1 MEKWKSYHAANKT
14 EMTFMEDKKYY
25 VELEVVTPLSVGA
38 GNDNDWMRGIDY
50 VQKDGKV
57 YVLDIKKVAEQGID
71 IDRLTTLFKNTDEQG
86 ISMLIGNKLEA
97 VSRFVFKSPVSTTN
111 AIKTFLRT
119 QLFNKPVVAG
129 SSIKG
134 SVRSALFNY
143 LRDNERTNEEVFGN
157 MKDGTDFMR
166 FIRIADIEMPS
177 TRLIN
182 TKLFNLQKKDND
194 WTGGWKHAM
203 TETTSQFR
211 ANGFNTL
218 YECEAPGNKGIGTI
232 SLAGNLFEV
241 LASNTDKS
249 ITKKD
254 KKRTLLREDIHTLFK
269 IINQVTREYLLKEKT
284 FFEKYTAERSSE
296 LLDNVNMLLNIIPC
310 DNSFCLLKMSAGVGF
325 HSITG
330 DWQYDDYSKTGLWED
345 GRNAGKKKYKSR
357 KTAEYGGHLQ
367 LMGFVKL
374 RALNADDVAKEMDSL
389 TEEHAEI
396 IESII
401 APARQREIEM
411 QKRLEEDNL
420 RQKAIEEEREKQSLF
435 RELLNQAQGSFNDNL
450 WDDAI
455 SKIEEANSIYP
466 DHDEVI
472 SLKNKIK
479 KAKEV
484 EEFRSAEQ
492 AATTQKFSQPLAEV
506 IMGKTSAGNL
516 IGTLAKWLKQEGHT
530 FGETEYAAF
539 LQEAKK
545 LSPKEIKNMRGKRKD
560 LQKAIGDNQ
569 TERLLKDLGLI

>member
-1 MEKWKSYHAANKT
+1 
-14 EMTFMEDKKYY
+14 MEDKKYPI
-25 VELEVVTPLSVGA
+25 ELEVITPLSVGA
-38 GNDNDWMRGIDY
+38 GNDNEWMRGIDF

-57 YVLDIKKVAEQGID
+57 FVLDIQKAAEQGVD
-71 IDRLTTLFKNTDEQG
+71 IGKLTNLFLNYDEKG
-86 ISMLIGNKLEA
+86 ICNLIGDKLEL
-97 VSRFVFKSPVSTTN
+97 VSRYIFKSPVSTN
-111 AIKTFLRT
+111 NFIKSFLRT
-119 QLFNKPVVAG
+119 QLYGKPVVAG
-129 SSIKG
+129 SSLKG
-134 SVRSALFNY
+134 SVRSALFNH
-143 LRDNERTNEEVFGN
+143 LRDKEKTNEEVFGN
-157 MKDGTDFMR
+157 MKDGTDLMR

-177 TRLIN
+177 TALIN
-182 TKLFNLQKKDND
+182 TKLFNLRKDGSE
-194 WTGGWKHAM
+194 WSGGWKHGM
-203 TETTSQFR
+203 SETTSQFKS
-211 ANGFNTL
+211 NGFNTL
-218 YECEAPGNKGIGTI
+218 YECVLPGNKGFGAII
-232 SLAGNLFEV
+232 LAGGAYELM
-241 LASNTDKS
+241 SKNTDKPIS
-249 ITKKD
+249 HAQEKEELLNGDIMGLFHVINLVTKD
-254 KKRTLLREDIHTLFK
+254 
-269 IINQVTREYLLKEKT
+269 YLSKEKA
-284 FFEKYTAERSSE
+284 FFEKYSAERSEE
-296 LLDNVNMLLNIIPC
+296 LIDNVNALLDMIPA
-310 DNSFCLLKMSAGVGF
+310 DDSYCLLKMSAGVGF

-330 DWQYDDYSKTGLWED
+330 DWQYDDYCQTGLWSD

-516 IGTLAKWLKQEGHT
+516 IGTLTKWLKQEGHT
-530 FGETEYAAF
+530 FGETEYSAF
-539 LQEAKK
+539 LQEANK
-545 LSPKEIKNMRGKRKD
+545 LSPKEIKNIRGKRKD

>member
-1 MEKWKSYHAANKT
+1 
-14 EMTFMEDKKYY
+14 MEDKKYPI
-25 VELEVVTPLSVGA
+25 ELEVITPLSVGA
-38 GNDNDWMRGIDY
+38 GNDNEWMRGIDF

-57 YVLDIKKVAEQGID
+57 FVLDIQKAAEQGVD
-71 IDRLTTLFKNTDEQG
+71 IGKLTSLFLNYDEKG
-86 ISMLIGNKLEA
+86 ICNLIGDKLEL
-97 VSRFVFKSPVSTTN
+97 VSRYIFKSPVSTN
-111 AIKTFLRT
+111 NFIKSFLRT
-119 QLFNKPVVAG
+119 QLYGKPVVAG
-129 SSIKG
+129 SSLKG
-134 SVRSALFNY
+134 SVRSALFNH
-143 LRDNERTNEEVFGN
+143 LRDKEKTNEEVFGN
-157 MKDGTDFMR
+157 MKDGTDLMR

-177 TRLIN
+177 TALIN
-182 TKLFNLQKKDND
+182 TKLFNLRKDGSE
-194 WTGGWKHAM
+194 WSGGWKHGM
-203 TETTSQFR
+203 SETTSQFKS
-211 ANGFNTL
+211 NGFNTL
-218 YECEAPGNKGIGTI
+218 YECVLPGNKGLGAII
-232 SLAGNLFEV
+232 LAGGAYELM
-241 LASNTDKS
+241 SKNTDKPIS
-249 ITKKD
+249 HAQEKEELLNGDIMGLFHVINLVTKD
-254 KKRTLLREDIHTLFK
+254 
-269 IINQVTREYLLKEKT
+269 YLSKEKA
-284 FFEKYTAERSSE
+284 FFEKYSAERSEE
-296 LLDNVNMLLNIIPC
+296 LIDNVNALLDMIPA
-310 DNSFCLLKMSAGVGF
+310 DDSYCLLKMSAGVGF

-330 DWQYDDYSKTGLWED
+330 DWQYDDYCQTGLWSD

-367 LMGFVKL
+367 LMGFVKI

-516 IGTLAKWLKQEGHT
+516 IGTLTKWLKQEGHT
-530 FGETEYAAF
+530 FGETEYSAF
-539 LQEAKK
+539 LQEANK
-545 LSPKEIKNMRGKRKD
+545 LSPKEIKNIRGKRKD

-569 TERLLKDLGLI
+569 TERLLNDLGLI

>member
-1 MEKWKSYHAANKT
+1 
-14 EMTFMEDKKYY
+14 MEDKKYPI
-25 VELEVVTPLSVGA
+25 ELEVITPLSVGA
-38 GNDNDWMRGIDY
+38 GNDNEWMRGIDF

-57 YVLDIKKVAEQGID
+57 FVLDIQKAAEQGVD
-71 IDRLTTLFKNTDEQG
+71 IGKLTNLFLNYDEKG
-86 ISMLIGNKLEA
+86 ICNLIGDKLEL
-97 VSRFVFKSPVSTTN
+97 VSRYIFKSPVSTN
-111 AIKTFLRT
+111 NFIKSFLRT
-119 QLFNKPVVAG
+119 QLYGKPVVAG
-129 SSIKG
+129 SSLKG
-134 SVRSALFNY
+134 SVRSALFNH
-143 LRDNERTNEEVFGN
+143 LRDKEKTNEEVFGN
-157 MKDGTDFMR
+157 MKDGTDLMR

-177 TRLIN
+177 TALIN
-182 TKLFNLQKKDND
+182 TKLFNLRKDGSE
-194 WTGGWKHAM
+194 WSGGWKHGM
-203 TETTSQFR
+203 SETTSQFKS
-211 ANGFNTL
+211 NGFNTL
-218 YECEAPGNKGIGTI
+218 YECVLPGNKGLGSIM
-232 SLAGNLFEV
+232 LAGGAYELM
-241 LASNTDKS
+241 SKNTDKPIS
-249 ITKKD
+249 HAQEKEELLNGDIMGLFHVINLVTKD
-254 KKRTLLREDIHTLFK
+254 
-269 IINQVTREYLLKEKT
+269 YLSKEKA
-284 FFEKYTAERSSE
+284 FFEKYSAERSEE
-296 LLDNVNMLLNIIPC
+296 LIDNVNALLDMIPA
-310 DNSFCLLKMSAGVGF
+310 DDSYCLLKMSAGVGF

-330 DWQYDDYSKTGLWED
+330 DWQYDDYSQTGLWSD

-367 LMGFVKL
+367 LMGFVKI

-516 IGTLAKWLKQEGHT
+516 IGTLTKWLKQEGHT
-530 FGETEYAAF
+530 FGETEYSAF
-539 LQEAKK
+539 LQEANK
-545 LSPKEIKNMRGKRKD
+545 LSPKEIKNIRGKRKD

-569 TERLLKDLGLI
+569 TERLLNDLGLI

>member
-1 MEKWKSYHAANKT
+1 
-14 EMTFMEDKKYY
+14 MEDKKYPI
-25 VELEVVTPLSVGA
+25 ELEVITPLSVGA
-38 GNDNDWMRGIDY
+38 GNDNEWMRGIDF

-57 YVLDIKKVAEQGID
+57 FLLDIQKAAEQGVD
-71 IDRLTTLFKNTDEQG
+71 IGKLTNLFLNYDEKG
-86 ISMLIGNKLEA
+86 ICNLIGDKLEL
-97 VSRFVFKSPVSTTN
+97 VSRYIFKSPVSTN
-111 AIKTFLRT
+111 NSIKSFLRT
-119 QLFNKPVVAG
+119 QLYGKPVVAG
-129 SSIKG
+129 SSLKG
-134 SVRSALFNY
+134 SVRSALFNH
-143 LRDNERTNEEVFGN
+143 LRDKEKTNEEVFGN
-157 MKDGTDFMR
+157 MKDGTDLMR

-177 TRLIN
+177 TALIN
-182 TKLFNLQKKDND
+182 TKLFNLRKDGSE
-194 WTGGWKHAM
+194 WSGGWKHGM
-203 TETTSQFR
+203 SETTSQFKS
-211 ANGFNTL
+211 NGFNTL
-218 YECEAPGNKGIGTI
+218 YECVLPGNKGLGAII
-232 SLAGNLFEV
+232 LAGGAYELM
-241 LASNTDKS
+241 SKNTDKPIS
-249 ITKKD
+249 HAQEKKELLNGDIKGLFHVINLVTKD
-254 KKRTLLREDIHTLFK
+254 
-269 IINQVTREYLLKEKT
+269 YLSKEKA
-284 FFEKYTAERSSE
+284 FFEKYSAERSEE
-296 LLDNVNMLLNIIPC
+296 LIDNVNALLDMIPA
-310 DNSFCLLKMSAGVGF
+310 DDSYCLLKMSAGVGF

-330 DWQYDDYSKTGLWED
+330 DWQYDDYSQTGLWSD

-516 IGTLAKWLKQEGHT
+516 IGTLTKWLKQEGHT
-530 FGETEYAAF
+530 FGETEYSAF
-539 LQEAKK
+539 LQEANK
-545 LSPKEIKNMRGKRKD
+545 LSPKEIKNIRGKRKD

-569 TERLLKDLGLI
+569 TERLLNDLGLI

>member
-1 MEKWKSYHAANKT
+1 
-14 EMTFMEDKKYY
+14 MEDKKYPI
-25 VELEVVTPLSVGA
+25 ELEVITPLSVGA
-38 GNDNDWMRGIDY
+38 GNDNEWMRGIDF

-57 YVLDIKKVAEQGID
+57 YVLDIQKAAEQGVD
-71 IDRLTTLFKNTDEQG
+71 IGKLTNLFLNYDEKG
-86 ISMLIGNKLEA
+86 ICNLIGDKLEL
-97 VSRFVFKSPVSTTN
+97 VSRYIFKSPVSTN
-111 AIKTFLRT
+111 NFIKSFLRT
-119 QLFNKPVVAG
+119 QLYGKPVVAG
-129 SSIKG
+129 SSLKG
-134 SVRSALFNY
+134 SVRSALFNH
-143 LRDNERTNEEVFGN
+143 LRDKEKTNEEVFGN
-157 MKDGTDFMR
+157 MKDGTDLMR

-177 TRLIN
+177 TALIN
-182 TKLFNLQKKDND
+182 TKLFNLRKDGSE
-194 WTGGWKHAM
+194 WSGGWKHGM
-203 TETTSQFR
+203 SETTSQFKS
-211 ANGFNTL
+211 NGFNTL
-218 YECEAPGNKGIGTI
+218 YECVLPGNKALG
-232 SLAGNLFEV
+232 SMMLAGGAYELM
-241 LASNTDKS
+241 SKNTDKPIS
-249 ITKKD
+249 HAQEKEELLNGDIMGLFHVINLVTKD
-254 KKRTLLREDIHTLFK
+254 
-269 IINQVTREYLLKEKT
+269 YLSKEKA
-284 FFEKYTAERSSE
+284 FFEKYSAERSEE
-296 LLDNVNMLLNIIPC
+296 LIDNVNALLDMIPA
-310 DNSFCLLKMSAGVGF
+310 DDSYCLLKMSAGVGF

-330 DWQYDDYSKTGLWED
+330 DWQYDDYSQTGLWSD

-367 LMGFVKL
+367 LMGFVKI

-516 IGTLAKWLKQEGHT
+516 IGTLTKWLKQEGHT
-530 FGETEYAAF
+530 FGETEYSAF
-539 LQEAKK
+539 LQEANK
-545 LSPKEIKNMRGKRKD
+545 LSPKEIKNIRGKRKD

-569 TERLLKDLGLI
+569 TERLLNDLGLI

>member
-1 MEKWKSYHAANKT
+1 
-14 EMTFMEDKKYY
+14 MEDKKYPI
-25 VELEVVTPLSVGA
+25 ELEVITPLSVGA
-38 GNDNDWMRGIDY
+38 GNDNEWMRGIDF

-57 YVLDIKKVAEQGID
+57 FVLDIQKAAEQGVD
-71 IDRLTTLFKNTDEQG
+71 IGKLTSLFLNYDEKG
-86 ISMLIGNKLEA
+86 ICNLIGDKLEL
-97 VSRFVFKSPVSTTN
+97 VSRYIFKSPVSTN
-111 AIKTFLRT
+111 NSIKSFLRT
-119 QLFNKPVVAG
+119 QLYGKPVVAG
-129 SSIKG
+129 SSLKG
-134 SVRSALFNY
+134 SVRSALFNH
-143 LRDNERTNEEVFGN
+143 LRDKEKTNEEVFGN
-157 MKDGTDFMR
+157 MKDGTDLMR

-177 TRLIN
+177 TALIN
-182 TKLFNLQKKDND
+182 TKLFNLRKDGSE
-194 WTGGWKHAM
+194 WSGGWKHGM
-203 TETTSQFR
+203 SETTSQFKS
-211 ANGFNTL
+211 NGFNTL
-218 YECEAPGNKGIGTI
+218 YECVLPGNKGLGAII
-232 SLAGNLFEV
+232 LAGGAYELM
-241 LASNTDKS
+241 SKNTDKPIS
-249 ITKKD
+249 HAQEKKELLNGDIMGLFHVINLVTKD
-254 KKRTLLREDIHTLFK
+254 
-269 IINQVTREYLLKEKT
+269 YLSKEKA
-284 FFEKYTAERSSE
+284 FFEKYSAERSEE
-296 LLDNVNMLLNIIPC
+296 LIDNVNALLDMIPA
-310 DNSFCLLKMSAGVGF
+310 DDSYCLLKMSAGVGF

-330 DWQYDDYSKTGLWED
+330 DWQYDDYCQTGLWSD

-389 TEEHAEI
+389 TEEHAGI

-569 TERLLKDLGLI
+569 TERFLNDLGLI

>member
-1 MEKWKSYHAANKT
+1 
-14 EMTFMEDKKYY
+14 MEDKKYPI
-25 VELEVVTPLSVGA
+25 ELEVITPLSVGA
-38 GNDNDWMRGIDY
+38 GNDNEWMRGIDF

-57 YVLDIKKVAEQGID
+57 FLLDIQKAAEQGVD
-71 IDRLTTLFKNTDEQG
+71 IGKLTSLFLNYDEKG
-86 ISMLIGNKLEA
+86 ICNLIGDKLEL
-97 VSRFVFKSPVSTTN
+97 VSRYIFKSPVSTN
-111 AIKTFLRT
+111 NSIKSFLRT
-119 QLFNKPVVAG
+119 QLYGKPVVAG
-129 SSIKG
+129 SSLKG
-134 SVRSALFNY
+134 SVRSALFNH
-143 LRDNERTNEEVFGN
+143 LRDKEKTNEEVFGN
-157 MKDGTDFMR
+157 MKDGTDLMR

-177 TRLIN
+177 TALIN
-182 TKLFNLQKKDND
+182 TKLFNLRKDGSE
-194 WTGGWKHAM
+194 WSGGWKHGM
-203 TETTSQFR
+203 SETTSQFKS
-211 ANGFNTL
+211 NGFNTL
-218 YECEAPGNKGIGTI
+218 YECVLPGNKGLGAII
-232 SLAGNLFEV
+232 LAGGAYELM
-241 LASNTDKS
+241 SKNTDKPIS
-249 ITKKD
+249 HAQEKKELLNGDIMGLFHVINLVTKD
-254 KKRTLLREDIHTLFK
+254 
-269 IINQVTREYLLKEKT
+269 YLSKEKA
-284 FFEKYTAERSSE
+284 FFEKYSAERSEE
-296 LLDNVNMLLNIIPC
+296 LIDNVNALLDMIPA
-310 DNSFCLLKMSAGVGF
+310 DDSYCLLKMSAGVGF

-330 DWQYDDYSKTGLWED
+330 DWQYDDYCQTGLWSD

-455 SKIEEANSIYP
+455 TKIEEANSIYP

-530 FGETEYAAF
+530 FGETEYSAF
-539 LQEAKK
+539 LQEANK
-545 LSPKEIKNMRGKRKD
+545 LSPKEIKNIRGKRKD

-569 TERLLKDLGLI
+569 TERLLNDLGLI

>member
-1 MEKWKSYHAANKT
+1 
-14 EMTFMEDKKYY
+14 MEDKKYPI
-25 VELEVVTPLSVGA
+25 ELEVITPLSVGA
-38 GNDNDWMRGIDY
+38 GNDNEWMRGIDF

-57 YVLDIKKVAEQGID
+57 FLLDIQKAAEQGVD
-71 IDRLTTLFKNTDEQG
+71 IGKLTSLFLNYDEKG
-86 ISMLIGNKLEA
+86 ICNLIGDKLEL
-97 VSRFVFKSPVSTTN
+97 VSRYIFKSPVSTN
-111 AIKTFLRT
+111 NSIKSFLRT
-119 QLFNKPVVAG
+119 QLYGKPVVAG
-129 SSIKG
+129 SSLKG
-134 SVRSALFNY
+134 SVRSALFNH
-143 LRDNERTNEEVFGN
+143 LRDKEKTNEEVFGN
-157 MKDGTDFMR
+157 MKDGTDLMR

-177 TRLIN
+177 TALIN
-182 TKLFNLQKKDND
+182 TKLFNLRKDGSE
-194 WTGGWKHAM
+194 WSGGWKHGM
-203 TETTSQFR
+203 SETTSQFKS
-211 ANGFNTL
+211 NGFNTL
-218 YECEAPGNKGIGTI
+218 YECVLPGNKGLGSIM
-232 SLAGNLFEV
+232 LAGGAYELM
-241 LASNTDKS
+241 SKNTDKPIS
-249 ITKKD
+249 HAQEKKELLNGDIKGLFHVINLVTKD
-254 KKRTLLREDIHTLFK
+254 
-269 IINQVTREYLLKEKT
+269 YLSKEKA
-284 FFEKYTAERSSE
+284 FFEKYSAERSEE
-296 LLDNVNMLLNIIPC
+296 LIDNVNALLDMIPA
-310 DNSFCLLKMSAGVGF
+310 DDSYCLLKMSAGVGF

-330 DWQYDDYSKTGLWED
+330 DWQYDDYCQTGLWSD

-367 LMGFVKL
+367 LMGFVKI

-516 IGTLAKWLKQEGHT
+516 IGTLTKWLKQEGHT
-530 FGETEYAAF
+530 FGETEYSAF
-539 LQEAKK
+539 LQEANK
-545 LSPKEIKNMRGKRKD
+545 LSPKEIKNIRGKRKD

-569 TERLLKDLGLI
+569 TERLLNDLGLI

>member
-1 MEKWKSYHAANKT
+1 
-14 EMTFMEDKKYY
+14 MEDKKYPI
-25 VELEVVTPLSVGA
+25 ELEVITPLSVGA
-38 GNDNDWMRGIDY
+38 GNDNEWMRGIDF

-57 YVLDIKKVAEQGID
+57 FVLDIQKAAEQGVD
-71 IDRLTTLFKNTDEQG
+71 IGKLTSLFLNYDEKG
-86 ISMLIGNKLEA
+86 ICNLIGDKLEL
-97 VSRFVFKSPVSTTN
+97 VSRYIFKSPVSTN
-111 AIKTFLRT
+111 NSIKSFLRT
-119 QLFNKPVVAG
+119 QLYGKPVVAG
-129 SSIKG
+129 SSLKG
-134 SVRSALFNY
+134 SVRSALFNH
-143 LRDNERTNEEVFGN
+143 LRDKEKTNEEVFGN
-157 MKDGTDFMR
+157 MKDGTDLMR

-177 TRLIN
+177 TALIN
-182 TKLFNLQKKDND
+182 TKLFNLRKDGSE
-194 WTGGWKHAM
+194 WSGGWKHGM
-203 TETTSQFR
+203 SETTSQFKS
-211 ANGFNTL
+211 NGFNTL
-218 YECEAPGNKGIGTI
+218 YECVLPGNKGLGSIM
-232 SLAGNLFEV
+232 LAGGAYGLM
-241 LASNTDKS
+241 SKNTDKPIS
-249 ITKKD
+249 HAQEKKELLNGDIKGLFHVINLVTKD
-254 KKRTLLREDIHTLFK
+254 
-269 IINQVTREYLLKEKT
+269 YLSKEKA
-284 FFEKYTAERSSE
+284 FFEKYSAERSEE
-296 LLDNVNMLLNIIPC
+296 LIDNVNALLDMIPA
-310 DNSFCLLKMSAGVGF
+310 DDSYCLLKMSAGVGF

-330 DWQYDDYSKTGLWED
+330 DWQYDDYSQTGLWSD

-516 IGTLAKWLKQEGHT
+516 IGTLTKWLKQEGHT
-530 FGETEYAAF
+530 FGETEYSAF
-539 LQEAKK
+539 LQEANK
-545 LSPKEIKNMRGKRKD
+545 LSPKEIKNIRGKRKD

-569 TERLLKDLGLI
+569 TERLLNDLGLI

>member
-1 MEKWKSYHAANKT
+1 
-14 EMTFMEDKKYY
+14 MEDKKYPI
-25 VELEVVTPLSVGA
+25 ELEVITPLSVGA
-38 GNDNDWMRGIDY
+38 GNDNEWMRGIDF

-57 YVLDIKKVAEQGID
+57 FVLDIQKAAEQGVD
-71 IDRLTTLFKNTDEQG
+71 IGKLTSLFLNYDEKG
-86 ISMLIGNKLEA
+86 ICNLIGDKLEL
-97 VSRFVFKSPVSTTN
+97 VSRYIFKSPVSTN
-111 AIKTFLRT
+111 NFIKSFLRT
-119 QLFNKPVVAG
+119 QLYGKPVVAG
-129 SSIKG
+129 SSLKG
-134 SVRSALFNY
+134 SVRSALFNH
-143 LRDNERTNEEVFGN
+143 LRDKEKTNEEVFGN
-157 MKDGTDFMR
+157 MKDGTDLMR

-177 TRLIN
+177 TALIN
-182 TKLFNLQKKDND
+182 TKLFNLRKDGSE
-194 WTGGWKHAM
+194 WSGGWKHGM
-203 TETTSQFR
+203 SETTSQFKS
-211 ANGFNTL
+211 NGFNTL
-218 YECEAPGNKGIGTI
+218 YECVLPGNKGLGSIM
-232 SLAGNLFEV
+232 LAGGAYELM
-241 LASNTDKS
+241 SKNTDKPIS
-249 ITKKD
+249 HAQEKKELLNGDIMGLFHVINLVTKD
-254 KKRTLLREDIHTLFK
+254 
-269 IINQVTREYLLKEKT
+269 YLSKEKA
-284 FFEKYTAERSSE
+284 FFEKYSAERSEE
-296 LLDNVNMLLNIIPC
+296 LIDNVNALLDMIPA
-310 DNSFCLLKMSAGVGF
+310 DDSYCLLKMSAGVGF

-330 DWQYDDYSKTGLWED
+330 DWQYDDYSQTGLWSD

-367 LMGFVKL
+367 LMGFVKI

-516 IGTLAKWLKQEGHT
+516 IGTLTKWLKQEGHT
-530 FGETEYAAF
+530 FGETEYSAF
-539 LQEAKK
+539 LQEANK
-545 LSPKEIKNMRGKRKD
+545 LSPKEIKNIRGKRKD

-569 TERLLKDLGLI
+569 TERLLNDLGLI

>member
-1 MEKWKSYHAANKT
+1 
-14 EMTFMEDKKYY
+14 MEDKKYPI
-25 VELEVVTPLSVGA
+25 ELEVITPLSVGA
-38 GNDNDWMRGIDY
+38 GNDNEWMRGIDF

-57 YVLDIKKVAEQGID
+57 FVLDIQKAAEQGVD
-71 IDRLTTLFKNTDEQG
+71 IGKLTSLFLNYDEKG
-86 ISMLIGNKLEA
+86 ICNLIGDKLEL
-97 VSRFVFKSPVSTTN
+97 VSRYIFKSPVSTN
-111 AIKTFLRT
+111 NSIKSFLRT
-119 QLFNKPVVAG
+119 QLYGKPVVAG
-129 SSIKG
+129 SSLKG
-134 SVRSALFNY
+134 SVRSALFNH
-143 LRDNERTNEEVFGN
+143 LRDKEKTNEEVFGN
-157 MKDGTDFMR
+157 MKDGTDLMR

-177 TRLIN
+177 TALIN
-182 TKLFNLQKKDND
+182 TKLFNLRKDGSE
-194 WTGGWKHAM
+194 WSGGWKHGM
-203 TETTSQFR
+203 SETTSQFKS
-211 ANGFNTL
+211 NGFNTL
-218 YECEAPGNKGIGTI
+218 YECVLPGNKGLGAII
-232 SLAGNLFEV
+232 LAGGAYELM
-241 LASNTDKS
+241 SKNTDKPIS
-249 ITKKD
+249 HAQEKEELLNGDIMGLFHVINLVTKD
-254 KKRTLLREDIHTLFK
+254 
-269 IINQVTREYLLKEKT
+269 YLSKEKA
-284 FFEKYTAERSSE
+284 FFEKYSAERSEE
-296 LLDNVNMLLNIIPC
+296 LIDNVNALLDMIPA
-310 DNSFCLLKMSAGVGF
+310 DDSYCLLKMSAGVGF

-330 DWQYDDYSKTGLWED
+330 DWQYDDYCQTGLWSD

-367 LMGFVKL
+367 LMGFVKI

-516 IGTLAKWLKQEGHT
+516 IGTLTKWLKQEGHT
-530 FGETEYAAF
+530 FGETEYSAF
-539 LQEAKK
+539 LQEANK
-545 LSPKEIKNMRGKRKD
+545 LSPKEIKNIRGKRKD

-569 TERLLKDLGLI
+569 TERLLNDLGLI

>member
-1 MEKWKSYHAANKT
+1 
-14 EMTFMEDKKYY
+14 
-25 VELEVVTPLSVGA
+25 
-38 GNDNDWMRGIDY
+38 
-50 VQKDGKV
+50 
-57 YVLDIKKVAEQGID
+57 
-71 IDRLTTLFKNTDEQG
+71 
-86 ISMLIGNKLEA
+86 
-97 VSRFVFKSPVSTTN
+97 
-111 AIKTFLRT
+111 
-119 QLFNKPVVAG
+119 
-129 SSIKG
+129 
-134 SVRSALFNY
+134 
-143 LRDNERTNEEVFGN
+143 
-157 MKDGTDFMR
+157 
-166 FIRIADIEMPS
+166 MPS
-177 TRLIN
+177 TALIN
-182 TKLFNLQKKDND
+182 TKLFNLRKDGSE
-194 WTGGWKHAM
+194 WSGGWKHGM
-203 TETTSQFR
+203 SETTSQFKS
-211 ANGFNTL
+211 NGFNTL
-218 YECEAPGNKGIGTI
+218 YECVLPGNKGLGAII
-232 SLAGNLFEV
+232 LAGGAYELM
-241 LASNTDKS
+241 SKNTDKPIS
-249 ITKKD
+249 HAQEKKELLNGDIMGLFHVINLVTKD
-254 KKRTLLREDIHTLFK
+254 
-269 IINQVTREYLLKEKT
+269 YLSKEKA
-284 FFEKYTAERSSE
+284 FFEKYSAERSEE
-296 LLDNVNMLLNIIPC
+296 LIDNVNALLDMIPA
-310 DNSFCLLKMSAGVGF
+310 DDSYCLLKMSAGVGF

-330 DWQYDDYSKTGLWED
+330 DWQYDDYSQTGLWSD

-367 LMGFVKL
+367 LMGFVKI

-516 IGTLAKWLKQEGHT
+516 IGTLTKWLKQEGHT
-530 FGETEYAAF
+530 FGETEYSAF
-539 LQEAKK
+539 LQEANK
-545 LSPKEIKNMRGKRKD
+545 LSPKEIKNIRGKRKD

-569 TERLLKDLGLI
+569 TERLLNDLGLI